1 MLNSKM
7 FVKLT
12 LATTLLAA
20 FSLTGC
26 ATIDKVK
33 GVFSK
38 KTAPAHVKPAP
49 KKTVTTVHHY

>member
-1 MLNSKM
+1 MLNLKM

-38 KTAPAHVKPAP
+38 KTAKPVL